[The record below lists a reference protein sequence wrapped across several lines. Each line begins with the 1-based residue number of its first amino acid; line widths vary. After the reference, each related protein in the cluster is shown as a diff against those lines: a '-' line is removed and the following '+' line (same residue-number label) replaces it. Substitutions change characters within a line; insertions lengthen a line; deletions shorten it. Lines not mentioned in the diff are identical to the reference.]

1 MLTPALVR
9 SQIGSPSLLV
19 CFPHFP
25 SSRETQHVFSSAH
38 RFIVPAFDSS
48 YYLWPDMIHVPDS
61 ISRIPVMLGGFLLS
75 VCSSRQDFFFF
86 SLWTWLASNSSDL
99 SVSLLPSAGIKCQ
112 YGTGAAVM
120 SSATAGTSLS

>member
-9 SQIGSPSLLV
+9 SQIRSPSLLA
-19 CFPHFP
+19 CFPCFSP
-25 SSRETQHVFSSAH
+25 PRETQHVFSSSH
-38 RFIVPAFDSS
+38 RLIVPAFDSS

-61 ISRIPVMLGGFLLS
+61 ISRIRVMLGEFLLS
-75 VCSSRQDFFFF
+75 VCFFKTGFFFF

-99 SVSLLPSAGIKCQ
+99 SVSLLPSAGMKCQ

-120 SSATAGTSLS
+120 STATAGTPLS